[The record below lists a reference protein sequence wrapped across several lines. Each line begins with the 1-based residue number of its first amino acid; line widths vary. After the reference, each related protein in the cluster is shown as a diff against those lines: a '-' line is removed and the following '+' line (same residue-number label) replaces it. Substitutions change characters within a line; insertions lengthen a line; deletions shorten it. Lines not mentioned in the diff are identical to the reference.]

1 MVGFTTYKLFEVMM
15 DKIEN
20 ITKLLSDRRK
30 ELGMEQADMYMR
42 IGMKQQ
48 QYQRIEAGSDIKIS
62 TLLRVLEG
70 LDLELSIT
78 PKNKSKPLK
87 QTKVEKIDSVQ
98 SLEDDTDDLDF
109 WLGSEGSK

>member
-1 MVGFTTYKLFEVMM
+1 M

-48 QYQRIEAGSDIKIS
+48 QYQRIEAGSDIKLS

-70 LDLELSIT
+70 LDLELSIY
-78 PKNKSKPLK
+78 PRDKSKPLK
-87 QTKVEKIDSVQ
+87 QTKVATSETPQ
-98 SLEDDTDDLDF
+98 SLEDDTDDLTF
-109 WLGSEGSK
+109 WFGSEESE